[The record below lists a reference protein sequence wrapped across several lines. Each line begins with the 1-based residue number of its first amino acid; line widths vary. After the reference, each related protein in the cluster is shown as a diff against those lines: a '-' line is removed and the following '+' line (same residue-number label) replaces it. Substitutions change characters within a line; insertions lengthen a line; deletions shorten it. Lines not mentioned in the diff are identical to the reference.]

1 MPTPSPLPPPP
12 VYFRALVNFTHS
24 IDYSPRLEDANSD
37 EFREV
42 SEAVVDTVSGAR
54 QGGTPSPGFG
64 GGHPRVRPHPL
75 CFPCF
80 SWSQSITRSLGTKWS
95 TWCSSSEWGHGGNG
109 EVWGCRG
116 GLGRTRR
123 FGGNGEAWGAGEA
136 QEGWEGLRCRG
147 SVVGYGEVGGHGRIW
162 GAEEVWEGGEVL
174 GCREVWRQREI
185 WG

>member
-95 TWCSSSEWGHGGNG
+95 TWCSSSEWGHGGQ
-109 EVWGCRG
+109 RG
-116 GLGRTRR
+116 GLGVQGR
-123 FGGNGEAWGAGEA
+123 FGEDEK
-136 QEGWEGLRCRG
+136 
-147 SVVGYGEVGGHGRIW
+147 IW
-162 GAEEVWEGGEVL
+162 G
-174 GCREVWRQREI
+174 
-185 WG
+185 